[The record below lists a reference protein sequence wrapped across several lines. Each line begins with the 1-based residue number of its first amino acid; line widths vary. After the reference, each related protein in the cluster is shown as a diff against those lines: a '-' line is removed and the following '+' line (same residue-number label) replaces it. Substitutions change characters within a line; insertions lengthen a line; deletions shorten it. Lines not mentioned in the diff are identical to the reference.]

1 METPV
6 LRPLLLSV
14 AFAAVAGSA
23 LAQSQPYEQVEAPK
37 TWRVD
42 VGGGIT
48 HGFSATGNTGDDV
61 NYTAWGSASYKDV
74 VYANGL
80 DGVGW
85 NALKTDDLRAGVQIR
100 PRFAAGDI
108 EGSSLDRPGL
118 GADAALYAYKRF
130 GGIVVGG
137 RISQD
142 VSGDDAGTQYFA
154 SVGHQRVTPVGLL
167 RVSGYVTGGSDER
180 IQRYYGVTAEQA
192 PGSGYQPYEAS
203 GGLSGAGAVAFL
215 AVPVGKRFGV
225 GGFVNYEQRLGDV
238 KDSPL
243 VSDDHVGR
251 AGLIG
256 VIRFSSAD

>member
-192 PGSGYQPYEAS
+192 RAAATSPMRPRAACRAPAPSPFWLFRSASVSASAASSTTSSGWGTSRTAPWSATTT
-203 GGLSGAGAVAFL
+203 SGAPA
-215 AVPVGKRFGV
+215 
-225 GGFVNYEQRLGDV
+225 
-238 KDSPL
+238 
-243 VSDDHVGR
+243 
-251 AGLIG
+251 
-256 VIRFSSAD
+256 

>member
-23 LAQSQPYEQVEAPK
+23 LAQSQPYEQVETPR

-61 NYTAWGSASYKDV
+61 NYTAWGSANYKDV
-74 VYANGL
+74 IYANGL
-80 DGVGW
+80 DGLGW
-85 NALKTDDLRAGVQIR
+85 NAVKTDDLRAGVQIR

-137 RISQD
+137 RIAQD
-142 VSGDDAGTQYFA
+142 VSGDDAGMQYFA
-154 SVGHQRVTPVGLL
+154 SVGHQRVTPVGLF
-167 RVSGYVTGGSDER
+167 RVSGYVTGGDDKR
-180 IQRYYGVTAEQA
+180 IQTYYGVTDAQA
-192 PGSGYQPYEAS
+192 PSSGYSPYQAS

-215 AVPVGKRFGV
+215 AVPVGKRFGL
-225 GGFVNYEQRLGDV
+225 GGFVNYEQRLGDT

-243 VSDDHVGR
+243 VSDDHVWR

-256 VIRFSSAD
+256 VVRFSSAD